1 MGVSTVLIL
10 SRKNGQGLIFRVGDH
25 EIRLDFR
32 TKASVRVGIDAPREV
47 AVIRQELVE
56 TSVIPPANRPQTMSE
71 NQ

>member
-32 TKASVRVGIDAPREV
+32 SKASVRVGIDAPREV
-47 AVIRQELVE
+47 AVIRQELE
-56 TSVIPPANRPQTMSE
+56 SSVIPPANRPQTVSKT
-71 NQ
+71 Q